1 MTNVVGW
8 DEDSCDLDYSLYKTT
23 HKVDDIGW
31 ICNGVK
37 YAELPSEP
45 APKKFEYVA
54 TSVNKCNVWNSM
66 DWACQSTGQK
76 ITTGVVWGLM
86 IALALAFILAF
97 IRVLIK
103 SPGKEV
109 LSDGGSGSASS
120 DRAMREHEQ
129 KLSLKEQQLR
139 VIENFETLIDETSE
153 TSFIADT
160 GEEVILVMD
169 GVSLIETKKTGSTFK
184 GGSAGL
190 SYRLTK
196 RVSVRTGTFQG
207 QSIPGVEIPAI
218 VDTGQFVV
226 TTQRA
231 VFTGS
236 KQSREFDFKNLLSV
250 SRQEIGR
257 DHSVLYLPTSN
268 RKTVSGVG
276 TGESSLDVIQSRLTI
291 ALGLKRGSR
300 DQMISSLQNE
310 IANLKLTPP
319 VTVVKIMPESE

>member
-1 MTNVVGW
+1 MTSVVAY
-8 DEDSCDLDYSLYKTT
+8 DEDSCDLDYSLYNTT
-23 HKVDDIGW
+23 KKVDDIGW
-31 ICNGVK
+31 ICDGVK
-37 YAELPSEP
+37 YAEVPSDP
-45 APKKFEYVA
+45 VPKKFEYVA
-54 TSVNKCNVWNSM
+54 TSENRCNFWNSG
-66 DWACQSTGQK
+66 DWACQSTGEK
-76 ITTGVVWGLM
+76 VTTGVVWGL
-86 IALALAFILAF
+86 ILAFVLAFIWA
-97 IRVLIK
+97 LIK
-103 SPGKEV
+103 APGKAV
-109 LSDGGSGSASS
+109 PSDGGSGSASS
-120 DRAMREHEQ
+120 DRAMREYEQ
-129 KLSLKEQQLR
+129 KLREKEQQLR

-196 RVSVRTGTFQG
+196 RVSVRTGTFEG
-207 QSIPGVEIPAI
+207 QSIPGVEFPAI

-250 SRQEIGR
+250 SRQEIGG

-268 RKTVSGVG
+268 RKTVSGIG
-276 TGESSLDVIQSRLTI
+276 TGASSLDTIQSRLTI
-291 ALGLKRGSR
+291 ALGLKRGSK
-300 DQMISSLQNE
+300 DQMIAGLRNE
-310 IANLKLTPP
+310 IEILKKTSPQTT
-319 VTVVKIMPESE
+319 TVHILPSE

>member
-1 MTNVVGW
+1 MTSVVAY
-8 DEDSCDLDYSLYKTT
+8 DEDSCDLDYSLYNTT
-23 HKVDDIGW
+23 KKVDDIGW
-31 ICNGVK
+31 ICDGVK
-37 YAELPSEP
+37 YAEVPSEP

-54 TSVNKCNVWNSM
+54 TSETRCSYWYSSSHDCK
-66 DWACQSTGQK
+66 STGEK
-76 ITTGVVWGLM
+76 VVTGVVLGL
-86 IALALAFILAF
+86 ILAF
-97 IRVLIK
+97 VLYVIWLGITGIK
-103 SPGKEV
+103 AQGKEV
-109 LSDGGSGSASS
+109 SSVGGSGSASS
-120 DRAMREHEQ
+120 DRAMREYEQ
-129 KLSLKEQQLR
+129 KLREKEQQLR

-153 TSFIADT
+153 TTFIADT

-196 RVSVRTGTFQG
+196 RVSVRTGTFEG
-207 QSIPGVEIPAI
+207 QSIPGVEFPAI

-250 SRQEIGR
+250 SRQEIGG

-268 RKTVSGVG
+268 RKTVSGIG
-276 TGESSLDVIQSRLTI
+276 TGASSLDTIQSRLTI
-291 ALGLKRGSR
+291 ALGLKRGSK
-300 DQMISSLQNE
+300 DQMIAGLRNE
-310 IANLKLTPP
+310 IEILKKTSPQTTIEQILP
-319 VTVVKIMPESE
+319 SE